1 MIMKG
6 RNTNHPKK
14 GASIKVQPIRGLDA
28 ISSIKR
34 NLSRHP
40 RNLCLFTLGINTAYR
55 ANEILSLNVGQ
66 VRHLQ
71 SGDILSIKQSK
82 TREYLSLIH
91 I

>member
-40 RNLCLFTLGINTAYR
+40 RNLCLFTPVSYT
-55 ANEILSLNVGQ
+55 
-66 VRHLQ
+66 HLT
-71 SGDILSIKQSK
+71 LP
-82 TREYLSLIH
+82 TNA
-91 I
+91 